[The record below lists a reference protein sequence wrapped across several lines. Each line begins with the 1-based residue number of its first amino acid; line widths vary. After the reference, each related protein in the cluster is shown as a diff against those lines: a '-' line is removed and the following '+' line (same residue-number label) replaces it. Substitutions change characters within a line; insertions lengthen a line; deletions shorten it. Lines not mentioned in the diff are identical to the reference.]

1 MRSTKKPKMKQCPCC
16 GEDFYEDELLDVDPD
31 VPKSINILPYVKDL
45 ESLPHEL
52 CKRDPRRNR
61 IIMEDGEKI
70 VWRKG
75 RALYFMRKGVREDG

>member
-1 MRSTKKPKMKQCPCC
+1 MKQCPCC
-16 GEDFYEDELLDVDPD
+16 GADVYEDELLDVDPD

-70 VWRKG
+70 VWMKG
-75 RALYFMRKGVREDG
+75 RELYGMRKGVREDGK